1 MKNGPGRRLRYGT
14 RNTKCTGY
22 MYVMYVCT
30 TCMYVWYM
38 YTCHVYTCTI
48 NRTHRYHKF
57 RSSCVPHTYMT
68 YAQRQLYVHTKVY
81 S

>member
-38 YTCHVYTCTI
+38 YMCTHVRLIVHTGTTNSDLPVYT
-48 NRTHRYHKF
+48 
-57 RSSCVPHTYMT
+57 HT
-68 YAQRQLYVHTKVY
+68 
-81 S
+81 